1 MKRQIIKTRPV
12 APYRFA
18 RIAIAVIV
26 VALLGA
32 LAYVLI
38 WDRPHQSHAASASR
52 PAAALRTA
60 ALQDSSIFLRN
71 TQSPASLLI

>member
-18 RIAIAVIV
+18 RIAIAVVV

-32 LAYVLI
+32 LAYFV
-38 WDRPHQSHAASASR
+38 WERQHPSHASYAVR
-52 PAAALRTA
+52 AAVR
-60 ALQDSSIFLRN
+60 QDSSILLRK